1 MAANFDSL
9 NKVFLKTIKNK
20 NKGAMSAVI
29 FDNEKILYSFYDGL
43 IDKNKKLAP
52 QADSLFMIGSN
63 TKVMTSLGI
72 FRLVEDGKLN
82 LEDPI
87 TKYIP
92 EFSVKSRIGEYEVT
106 VENLLMHRA
115 GIQCD
120 LYPCIIGS
128 SYDYS
133 VVIDALKETYRTTV
147 PGTMFSYSNLGYTLL
162 GIIVERASG
171 RPYVDFIQE
180 NIISPL
186 DMEVYFKREEDL
198 PDSVSNRVARSYNKK
213 GKQVID
219 PLGTLVP
226 AGSNTYTTLGSLAKI
241 GQLLMNDGECNG
253 VRLYKPETIQ
263 LMKTLKLYDD
273 WDKELAEVGYGLY
286 HHRNHLDYKTG
297 RIIGHGGATVFHH
310 SRFDFLPDE
319 KIGVI
324 LFANFEAAQPLEG
337 KLELNLLNE
346 YLKEE
351 GYPKIETKKP
361 TFVDFDPKDYAK
373 KYDTSIGPVEFTVS
387 DKGELVTRIKKVDFS
402 LKLDD
407 KGWLVATPKPIWAK
421 IPPISKS
428 VNGMKFCQTTYLGTD
443 VLILSQ
449 NKLETAIGELYYEPN
464 INSAWLKALG
474 TYELPDKSLKWVIS
488 KAVLSVKDGDL
499 VATVTGEGEKMDV
512 YLSVINDN
520 EAVVKGYGRNMKET
534 VFLKNNNG
542 KYEIT
547 VMGMTLVRIKSK

>member
-29 FDNEKILYSFYDGL
+29 FDNEKILYSFYDGF

-120 LYPCIIGS
+120 LYPHIIGS

-171 RPYVDFIQE
+171 MPYVDFIQE

-186 DMEVYFKREEDL
+186 DMEVYF
-198 PDSVSNRVARSYNKK
+198 
-213 GKQVID
+213 
-219 PLGTLVP
+219 
-226 AGSNTYTTLGSLAKI
+226 
-241 GQLLMNDGECNG
+241 
-253 VRLYKPETIQ
+253 
-263 LMKTLKLYDD
+263 
-273 WDKELAEVGYGLY
+273 
-286 HHRNHLDYKTG
+286 
-297 RIIGHGGATVFHH
+297 
-310 SRFDFLPDE
+310 
-319 KIGVI
+319 
-324 LFANFEAAQPLEG
+324 
-337 KLELNLLNE
+337 
-346 YLKEE
+346 
-351 GYPKIETKKP
+351 
-361 TFVDFDPKDYAK
+361 
-373 KYDTSIGPVEFTVS
+373 
-387 DKGELVTRIKKVDFS
+387 
-402 LKLDD
+402 
-407 KGWLVATPKPIWAK
+407 
-421 IPPISKS
+421 
-428 VNGMKFCQTTYLGTD
+428 
-443 VLILSQ
+443 
-449 NKLETAIGELYYEPN
+449 
-464 INSAWLKALG
+464 
-474 TYELPDKSLKWVIS
+474 
-488 KAVLSVKDGDL
+488 
-499 VATVTGEGEKMDV
+499 
-512 YLSVINDN
+512 
-520 EAVVKGYGRNMKET
+520 
-534 VFLKNNNG
+534 
-542 KYEIT
+542 
-547 VMGMTLVRIKSK
+547 